1 MRRDREAEF
10 LQISS
15 RRTSTMIRKLTD
27 DQLEQLEH
35 DATDASRGRS
45 TPPSRL
51 AVFGVLLVVWLIA
64 GVYSI
69 PFVDRAWVPQD
80 EGLLGHTAERVL
92 DGELPHR
99 DFDDTYTGG
108 LAMLNAAALHL
119 FGERLV
125 SIRWMFFGFAV
136 AFVPAVYA
144 IALRATRPW
153 IAGLVTLVC
162 FAWSVPNYFAALP
175 SWYVLFFATFGVAA
189 IMRHVETGRSR
200 WLFVAG
206 LCGGAAMTIKIVA
219 LYYIAAALLFL
230 LYREQSLSR
239 RAATASAGR
248 SIAWSLVVTG
258 ASLAFVALLVVLIR
272 RDLGLPELLN
282 YVVPGAL
289 SALVL
294 IHNEWVAA
302 RGSLAS
308 RLRRLIGL
316 TLPFVAGAAL
326 PIAVFV
332 APYVLSGD
340 VDRLLYGVFVLPMK
354 RLQFVSQTFPQLLAL
369 LFVVPVAVLLALG
382 FYEGRSWR
390 RLAAGGLVFATA
402 ALIVFRDDASLYLA
416 IWYSLR
422 SSLPIVCAVAAWLL
436 LRRGG
441 RLRIDSTRRQQVFL
455 LSASAALLG
464 LIQYPFAAPIYF
476 CYDAPLLILTA
487 VFMVAAQPL
496 PPRRIGVG
504 VLAFYLLFAVGW
516 LNVGDVFSLGHARRP
531 YDDSHRLDLGRAG
544 IRMPESEVRE
554 YEALVAEVRR
564 RSRPGSNIYAAPDCP
579 EVYFLADRRNPTR
592 TMYDLF
598 DDPVGRTE
606 RICRQIEESDVDV
619 VVIRLKP
626 DFSAP
631 LDAELRSWIEAR
643 YRNAKRIGAFVVAS
657 RAAEATASLEL
668 REPVG
673 RAAMSPLRAAPQR

>member
-1 MRRDREAEF
+1 
-10 LQISS
+10 
-15 RRTSTMIRKLTD
+15 MIRKLTD
-27 DQLEQLEH
+27 DQLERLEH
-35 DATDASRGRS
+35 VATDVSGRGV
-45 TPPSRL
+45 PAPSRF
-51 AVFGVLLVVWLIA
+51 AEFGVLVVVLLIA
-64 GVYSI
+64 IAYLI
-69 PFVDRAWVPQD
+69 PFVDRAWIPQD

-92 DGELPHR
+92 AGELPHR

-108 LAMLNAAALHL
+108 LAMLNGLALQL

-125 SIRWMFFGFAV
+125 SIRWMFFGFTV

-144 IALRATRPW
+144 IALRAMRPW

-175 SWYVLFFATFGVAA
+175 SWYVLFFATFGAA
-189 IMRHVETGRSR
+189 ALMWHIETGRSR

-219 LYYIAAALLFL
+219 LYYIAAVLLFL
-230 LYREQSLSR
+230 LYREQLLSR

-258 ASLAFVALLVVLIR
+258 AALTFVALLVVLIR
-272 RDLGLPELLN
+272 RDLGLPEILN
-282 YVVPGAL
+282 CVVPGAIC
-289 SALVL
+289 AVVL
-294 IHNEWVAA
+294 IRNEWVVA
-302 RGSLAS
+302 RGRLAS
-308 RLRRLIGL
+308 RLRRLVGL
-316 TLPFVAGAAL
+316 ALPFVAGVAL
-326 PIAVFV
+326 PMVLFAVPFL
-332 APYVLSGD
+332 LSGSFG
-340 VDRLLYGVFVLPMK
+340 RLLYGVFVLPTM
-354 RLQFVSQTFPQLLAL
+354 RLQFGTDTFPQIASL
-369 LFVVPVAVLLALG
+369 LFVVPVALLLAIG
-382 FYEGRSWR
+382 FYQGRR
-390 RLAAGGLVFATA
+390 LRHLAAGGLVLATA
-402 ALIVFRDDASLYLA
+402 ALFVFRENRSLYLVV
-416 IWYSLR
+416 WYSLR
-422 SSLPIVCAVAAWLL
+422 SALPVVCAAAAWLL

-441 RLRIDSTRRQQVFL
+441 AMRVDAARRQQVFL

-487 VFMVAAQPL
+487 VFMVASQPL

-504 VLAFYLLFAVGW
+504 ALTFYLLFAVGW

-531 YDDSHRLDLGRAG
+531 YDDSHLLDLGRAG

-564 RSRPGSNIYAAPDCP
+564 RSRPGSYIYAAPDCP

-598 DDPVGRTE
+598 DDPIGRTE
-606 RICRQIEESDVDV
+606 RICRQLEEHDVDV

-626 DFSAP
+626 EFSAP
-631 LDAELRSWIEAR
+631 LDTDLRSWLEVR

-657 RAAEATASLEL
+657 RTVDATASIE
-668 REPVG
+668 RRDTVG
-673 RAAMSPLRAAPQR
+673 RAAMGPLRAASPR